1 MVWAVVAATVVT
13 AGVGLY
19 EGSQNRKVANTAL
32 GMQQTD
38 FAEQQQYASQLQN
51 LIANPSQVTSL
62 PGYQFM
68 FDQGQQAVQRSSAA
82 GGFLNSGNEGAALTQ
97 YGQGFATNAL
107 NQQEQLLASLS
118 GLQASS
124 SGAQNTAAATGA
136 ANSSNAQLNQLLS
149 QLGLAAGTFGKSSS
163 PGASSGTPG
172 AAYGSPGTVNTG
184 SGGFDDV
191 YGTGGIAPPPPPSSG
206 EPITG

>member
-1 MVWAVVAATVVT
+1 MAEIWGAIA
-13 AGVGLY
+13 AGVIVAGASVY
-19 EGSQNRKVANTAL
+19 EGSQNRGVASTAL

-38 FAEQQQYASQLQN
+38 FAEQQQYATQLQN
-51 LIANPSQVTSL
+51 LIANPSQVTTL

-82 GGFLNSGNEGAALTQ
+82 GGFLNSGNEGAALVQ

-136 ANSSNAQLNQLLS
+136 VNSSNAQLNQLLS
-149 QLGLAAGTFGKSSS
+149 QLGLAAGTFGKAGGA
-163 PGASSGTPG
+163 GASAGTPAG
-172 AAYGSPGTVNTG
+172 TGFYQPGSVSGDPSTGLG
-184 SGGFDDV
+184 SGEGF
-191 YGTGGIAPPPPPSSG
+191 
-206 EPITG
+206 

>member
-1 MVWAVVAATVVT
+1 
-13 AGVGLY
+13 
-19 EGSQNRKVANTAL
+19 
-32 GMQQTD
+32 MQQTD

-68 FDQGQQAVQRSSAA
+68 FDQGQQAVQRASAA
-82 GGFLNSGNEGAALTQ
+82 GGFLNSGNEGTALVQ

-124 SGAQNTAAATGA
+124 SGAQNTQAATNA
-136 ANSSNAQLNQLLS
+136 TNSSNAQLNQLLS
-149 QLGLAAGTFGKSSS
+149 QLGLAAGTFGKSGV
-163 PGASSGTPG
+163 GASAGTPG
-172 AAYGSPGTVNTG
+172 AGVTPAYGSPGTVNTG

-191 YGTGGIAPPPPPSSG
+191 YGAGGGAAAPVVDPYSV
-206 EPITG
+206 